1 MNGYVGKVLRI
12 NLTTK
17 EVKKDNS
24 DAAIADMLIKGVS
37 MGSIEMEKK
46 IKQIE

>member
-17 EVKKDNS
+17 EVRKRFKLRVS
-24 DAAIADMLIKGVS
+24 SKIYWCKGIRS
-37 MGSIEMEKK
+37 
-46 IKQIE
+46 